1 MTFEPNK
8 PGVGELAAAVA
19 AKLQK
24 AVDSVYEAHANE
36 PLDQVRP
43 ALRKAL
49 RQVEVNLPE
58 ETIDTI
64 AGHIAAGTR
73 VDTTPTV

>member
-1 MTFEPNK
+1 MTVEPNK
-8 PGVGELAAAVA
+8 PGMDESAAQVS

-24 AVDSVYEAHANE
+24 AVDTVYDEHANE

-49 RQVEVNLPE
+49 KGIGVNLPE

-64 AGHIAAGTR
+64 SGHIAAGTR
-73 VDTTPTV
+73 VDTTPS